1 MIQRIQSI
9 LLFLAGVAFFSVF
22 SLDFAT
28 SNKPNPGVL
37 ADQVYNVQDS
47 GILMALAIIG
57 GIASL
62 GAILLFRNRG
72 LQLRI
77 SYLSVVM
84 AILLPLVACLLIF
97 NERTLEVQ
105 GLEITEGLAIFPPI
119 VALVLAIVAGRYIK
133 KDDKLVKSMDR
144 LR

>member
-119 VALVLAIVAGRYIK
+119 AALVLAIVAGRYIK